1 MNIILGVFSKGF
13 WKTKSKLD
21 LTSFSFNWPALD
33 VNYYSHYANDLIEY
47 VHGGCQLADTI
58 YFDLTYIK
66 FKIDSDSFENSITL
80 NELLLVISTP
90 ELLAKT
96 VFIKRNKTLN
106 KDEVVNKFLF
116 NDYWNQFL
124 N

>member
-1 MNIILGVFSKGF
+1 MNIFLGVFSKGF
-13 WKTKSKLD
+13 EKTKYRLN
-21 LTSFSFNWPALD
+21 LTGFSYGWPALD
-33 VNYYSHYANDLIEY
+33 VNYYSNYADGLIQY

-96 VFIKRNKTLN
+96 IFIKRNKTLN

-116 NDYWNQFL
+116 NDYWKQYL
-124 N
+124 

>member
-1 MNIILGVFSKGF
+1 MNILLGIFSSGFEETKHRLGLKVFSYA
-13 WKTKSKLD
+13 
-21 LTSFSFNWPALD
+21 WPKLD
-33 VNYYSHYANDLIEY
+33 VNPYSSYANVLIQY

-90 ELLAKT
+90 ELLQKT
-96 VFIKRNKTLN
+96 IFIKRKKVLN
-106 KDEVVNKFLF
+106 KEEVVNNFLF
-116 NDYWNQFL
+116 NKYWNQFL
-124 N
+124 